1 MRMRS
6 EQIKYFLE
14 AAETGSML
22 QVAEKNFLTQPAI
35 SSAITKLEEELGVI
49 LLNRSKQGIT
59 LTEAGKI
66 AQLNLLKIQQMVIE
80 LEKQLQPYQTRNI
93 DEQEGIIELC
103 STLELSGSLLN
114 EVMNLFYL
122 QYPNCAFSIKEYDF
136 FDMIHVIG
144 HGRSEFGM
152 FCIID
157 ELLEESSIQE
167 KLEEYHLSIDKIAS
181 DRLNVGVFEN
191 SPLAQE
197 HSISLQNVLKHRLAI
212 YNSSNEE
219 GWHEMFLRK
228 YSDNV
233 QLTRTNSGSF
243 LRNLVHNR
251 EHVLFVLNSK
261 TLQKTE
267 SFGCK
272 FIPIKEN
279 IKVTIGILYKS
290 EVPFQKFSTK
300 FILALKEYLKKN

>member
-1 MRMRS
+1 M
-6 EQIKYFLE
+6 
-14 AAETGSML
+14 A
-22 QVAEKNFLTQPAI
+22 
-35 SSAITKLEEELGVI
+35 
-49 LLNRSKQGIT
+49 
-59 LTEAGKI
+59 
-66 AQLNLLKIQQMVIE
+66 
-80 LEKQLQPYQTRNI
+80 RN
-93 DEQEGIIELC
+93 
-103 STLELSGSLLN
+103 
-114 EVMNLFYL
+114 V
-122 QYPNCAFSIKEYDF
+122 
-136 FDMIHVIG
+136 
-144 HGRSEFGM
+144 
-152 FCIID
+152 
-157 ELLEESSIQE
+157 
-167 KLEEYHLSIDKIAS
+167 
-181 DRLNVGVFEN
+181 
-191 SPLAQE
+191 
-197 HSISLQNVLKHRLAI
+197 
-212 YNSSNEE
+212 
-219 GWHEMFLRK
+219 LRK